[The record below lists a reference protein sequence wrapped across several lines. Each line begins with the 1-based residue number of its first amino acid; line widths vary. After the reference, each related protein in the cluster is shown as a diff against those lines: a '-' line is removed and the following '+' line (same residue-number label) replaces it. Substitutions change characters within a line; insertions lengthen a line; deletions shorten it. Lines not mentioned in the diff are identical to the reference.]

1 MDFTMHFLGFDTVP
15 TFLLQGANCSQN
27 NLTLALNVSLIIPK
41 LSQVAL
47 AVGFSKGSWWASP
60 EPSATRLA
68 DVRSMLSP
76 AIELRSL
83 CLEILGILNSWCEG
97 NSTVLLFLT
106 PPGWGTLV
114 YSGSTPACVMS
125 KAVTKLSPC
134 SRTSRNRPPLLS
146 GRTMGPNEMIRTKL
160 MTPMGKLKMPGSKK
174 LNGL

>member
-1 MDFTMHFLGFDTVP
+1 MHFLGFDTVP

-27 NLTLALNVSLIIPK
+27 DLTLALNVSLIIPK

-76 AIELRSL
+76 AELRSL
-83 CLEILGILNSWCEG
+83 CLGILGIPWFVMRGKFHSSSISYSTRMG
-97 NSTVLLFLT
+97 N
-106 PPGWGTLV
+106 
-114 YSGSTPACVMS
+114 SGSTPACVMS

-146 GRTMGPNEMIRTKL
+146 GRTMGPSEMIRTKL

>member
-1 MDFTMHFLGFDTVP
+1 LKEYNHKEYQNYQIMDFTMHFLGFDTVP

-76 AIELRSL
+76 AAELRSL
-83 CLEILGILNSWCEG
+83 CLGILGILNS
-97 NSTVLLFLT
+97 
-106 PPGWGTLV
+106 
-114 YSGSTPACVMS
+114 
-125 KAVTKLSPC
+125 
-134 SRTSRNRPPLLS
+134 
-146 GRTMGPNEMIRTKL
+146 
-160 MTPMGKLKMPGSKK
+160 
-174 LNGL
+174 